1 MIVQCSCFTEWYK
14 VDISPPFT
22 FFPPIIIIIIVC
34 SDGDVQIVNSFSDSP
49 VSGRVEV
56 CAGGLWGTVCDNG
69 WDRDEAIVVCRQLEF
84 LREFLCVM

>member
-1 MIVQCSCFTEWYK
+1 M
-14 VDISPPFT
+14 
-22 FFPPIIIIIIVC
+22 
-34 SDGDVQIVNSFSDSP
+34 NSFSDSP